1 VIDLRVRPHV
11 QGILE
16 PIGRFLVRLGVG
28 PTFVTLLGLVVAV
41 SGAVLV
47 GIDRPVFGGIV
58 FLIGSAIDGL
68 DGSVARAANR
78 VTARGAFLDAAV
90 DRLGEVAVLTA
101 VAVANRDDA
110 TILLLAMLALAGG
123 LMIPYI
129 RAKAEA
135 EGLDGRGGL
144 MGRAERVLLVAIALL
159 TGLVAPIMWLLMAS
173 SWFTV
178 GQRFWTTYRS
188 IET

>member
-1 VIDLRVRPHV
+1 M
-11 QGILE
+11 
-16 PIGRFLVRLGVG
+16 
-28 PTFVTLLGLVVAV
+28 
-41 SGAVLV
+41 
-47 GIDRPVFGGIV
+47 
-58 FLIGSAIDGL
+58 
-68 DGSVARAANR
+68 
-78 VTARGAFLDAAV
+78 
-90 DRLGEVAVLTA
+90 GEVAVLTA

-110 TILLLAMLALAGG
+110 TILLLAMLSLAGG

-159 TGLVAPIMWLLMAS
+159 NGLIAPIMWLLMAS

-178 GQRFWTTYRS
+178 GQRFWATYRS
-188 IET
+188 IEP

>member
-28 PTFVTLLGLVVAV
+28 PTFLTMLGLAVAV
-41 SGAVLV
+41 AGATIV
-47 GIDRPVFGGIV
+47 GLGRPFAGGLV
-58 FLIGSAIDGL
+58 FLAGSALDGL
-68 DGSVARAANR
+68 DGSVARAADR
-78 VTARGAFLDAAV
+78 VSSRGAFLDAGV
-90 DRLGEVAVLTA
+90 DRLGEVAVLIALA
-101 VAVANRDDA
+101 VDNRDDT
-110 TILLLAMLALAGG
+110 TILLVTMLAMAGA

-144 MGRAERVLLVAIALL
+144 MGRAERVLLVAAALL
-159 TGLVAPIMWLLMAS
+159 TGWIAPILWFLMAT